1 VATSQEN
8 NLAKF
13 GYMLD
18 ILKKEESLYI
28 LGYLL
33 KHYHKNLAI

>member
-1 VATSQEN
+1 MAISQEN

-18 ILKKEESLYI
+18 TKVGEKKRILVYSWLPTETLS
-28 LGYLL
+28 
-33 KHYHKNLAI
+33 